1 MAIKQHKLRS
11 RIVIAIAIVVIF
23 FAVVFSIFR
32 AIIPYITDYGEDIE
46 RELTAQLGMP
56 VEIGMIDADISW
68 LIPRLKF
75 LDVSIYDVEH
85 KRHFLHFSEI
95 SVSLNWTE
103 SIKNMRPELGDIF
116 VFGMNLQ
123 IERNQKGEF
132 LIQGININVSGSNG
146 TDASAAEKVMNL
158 FSDTSLYLVDSTIHW
173 VDQINNSQRLDF
185 TKVNLTMINN
195 EPGHKVSID
204 MDLPA
209 AYGRHVRLMAEFEG
223 DISNPHSWLG
233 RSYISL
239 ESVQLDAWLND
250 YWQFIEFPGSGQ
262 LTADAWFTF
271 NGLSIE
277 RVSLD
282 VQADDMVLYHLDE
295 DVQAWRLDHFS
306 ALMKWLRTDDG
317 MIVDIRDLEIQ
328 RNQQKWVEKSAV
340 KLQIYEHR
348 KVKLTTNYARLD
360 DLVYFANI
368 ADTISTDFSFD
379 ALNIVDEHSV
389 VGDLYDATFSID
401 LDRLEEI
408 VVHAYFNNFGYK
420 SISDL
425 PSVQGLDGHIGLT
438 RNHILLDI
446 ESDSVVLDFNGLFR
460 NELNLNYLS
469 GAVDI
474 VRKDNDW
481 HIDAKEILAQ
491 SPHIRTDSMF
501 HIEIPDQGSVFMDI
515 FTRFQ
520 QGDASYTSLYLP
532 TSIMSK
538 ETVDWLDKAIVRGN
552 IRKGGFLF
560 HGKSEDFPF
569 HSSEGV
575 MEVLFDIDNT
585 RLQYLPDWPAITSLK
600 SSLLFYNSRFSIENA
615 MGHIYGADLS
625 NINVAIDDLA
635 DAHLSIDGDIAA
647 PLSDLFLYVRNSPL
661 KEALGSFISDLKGT
675 GRSDLDLDLQ
685 IPLSNDDEVKINGQ
699 LLFKNNEILLPD
711 QGYLLN
717 SINGELMFTESST
730 HAEKIQAKMNG
741 HALDVTVQPV
751 KVESDVLTRIEI
763 AGRLPVKNVLAPM
776 PVLKEYL
783 DGMADWGVNID
794 IPGTSKKD
802 HPSAMISVK
811 SNLQGVSFILPAPF
825 KKTADTSVPFE
836 LNIAVLPSDILSLS
850 MNYNKSTGLQA
861 RHEKQLWDISLQ
873 SKSLTGAIQFSAES
887 IMKNPVILNIDYVN
901 LSEYINEDITTTG
914 QTIKPAELPSLTLNA
929 KEVVWNDIG
938 LKNISLKTHKSKSG
952 MMIDQI
958 RFDAPDIHL
967 QGKGSWISTWR
978 HSNLTSFDFK
988 LSSNNL
994 GNCLTN
1000 LNITRSIKDAH
1011 GEGVFKW
1018 RWPAEPYKFKWDLLE
1033 GESVLN
1039 LKDGKLIDIQPG
1051 AARILGI
1058 FNFETLLSL
1067 DFGNQVSGGFAF
1079 DDIKGN
1085 FSFSNGNAYTDNF
1098 KIEGKVAEINMKGRI
1113 GLTAEDYD
1121 QIITVTPGVSGTLSV
1136 IGTLA
1141 AGAPV
1146 GAAILLFQKVFGLDK
1161 IAEYKYSV
1169 TGSWNDPQVK
1179 VLSVPEKIKQREE
1192 ASEDDF

>member
-23 FAVVFSIFR
+23 FAVVFSLFR
-32 AIIPYITDYGEDIE
+32 ATIPYITDYGEDIE

-56 VEIGMIDADISW
+56 VEIGLIDADISW

-132 LIQGININVSGSNG
+132 LVQGIDISGSNA
-146 TDASAAEKVMNL
+146 TDASAAESVMSL

-173 VDQINNSQRLDF
+173 IDQLNNSQRLDF

-195 EPGHKVSID
+195 EPGHKISID

-209 AYGRHVRLMAEFEG
+209 AYGRHVQIMAEFEG
-223 DISNPHSWLG
+223 DISNPGSWLG
-233 RSYISL
+233 RSYVSL

-250 YWQFIEFPGSGQ
+250 YWQFIEFPGSGR
-262 LTADAWFTF
+262 LTADAWFSF
-271 NGLSIE
+271 NGLSIAQA
-277 RVSLD
+277 SLD
-282 VQADDMVLYHLDE
+282 VQADDLVLYHLDE
-295 DVQAWRLDHFS
+295 DVQAWKLEHFS
-306 ALMKWLRTDDG
+306 ALMKWLPTDDG
-317 MIVDIRDLEIQ
+317 MIVDIRDLDIQ
-328 RNQQKWVEKSAV
+328 RDHQKWVEKSAV
-340 KLQIYEHR
+340 KLQVYEHR
-348 KVKLTTNYARLD
+348 KIKLTTNYARLD

-368 ADTISTDFSFD
+368 ADTISADFAFD
-379 ALNIVDEHSV
+379 ALNIVDENSV
-389 VGDLYDATFSID
+389 VGDLYDASFSID
-401 LDRLEEI
+401 LDRPEDL
-408 VVHAYFNNFGYK
+408 VVYAYFNDFGYK

-438 RNHILLDI
+438 RNHILFDI
-446 ESDSVVLDFNGLFR
+446 ESNNVALDFNGLFR

-469 GAVDI
+469 GAVDV
-474 VRKDNDW
+474 VRKDTVW
-481 HIDAKEILAQ
+481 HIDAKKILAQ
-491 SPHIRTDSMF
+491 SPHIKTDSML
-501 HIEIPDQGSVFMDI
+501 HIEIPEQGSVFMDI

-520 QGDASYTSLYLP
+520 QGDASFTSLYLP

-538 ETVDWLDKAIVRGN
+538 ETVEWLDKAIVRGN
-552 IRKGGFLF
+552 IQKGGFLF
-560 HGKSEDFPF
+560 HGRSGDFPF

-635 DAHLSIDGDIAA
+635 DAHLSIDGDIEA
-647 PLSDLFLYVRNSPL
+647 PLSDLLLFVRNSPL
-661 KEALGSFISDLKGT
+661 KEALGSFVSDLKGT

-699 LLFKNNEILLPD
+699 LSFKNNEVLLPD

-730 HAEKIQAKMNG
+730 HAEKLQAKMNG
-741 HALDVTVQPV
+741 HELDITVQSV
-751 KVESDVLTRIEI
+751 KSESDILTRIAI
-763 AGRLPVKNVLAPM
+763 AGHLPVINVLAPM
-776 PVLKEYL
+776 PVLKNYL
-783 DGMADWGVNID
+783 DGIADWDVNID

-802 HPSAMISVK
+802 QPSAVISVK
-811 SNLQGVSFILPAPF
+811 SNIQGVSSILPGPF
-825 KKTADTSVPFE
+825 KKTADTSAPFE
-836 LNIAVLPSDILSLS
+836 LKIAVLPSDILSLNL
-850 MNYNKSTGLQA
+850 NYNKSTGLQA
-861 RHEKQLWDISLQ
+861 RYEKQLWDISLQ
-873 SKSLTGAIQFSAES
+873 SRSLTGAIQFSAES
-887 IMKNPVILNIDYVN
+887 IMNNPVILNIDYVN
-901 LSEYINEDITTTG
+901 LSEYLKEDITTAG
-914 QTIKPAELPSLTLNA
+914 QTIKPAELPSLKLKA
-929 KEVVWNDIG
+929 KEIVWNDIS
-938 LKNISLKTHKSKSG
+938 LKDVSLKTHKSKSG
-952 MMIDQI
+952 MIIDEI
-958 RFDAPDIHL
+958 RLDAPDIHL
-967 QGKGSWISTWR
+967 QGKGSWVSTWR
-978 HSNLTSFDFK
+978 HANLTSFDFK

-994 GNCLTN
+994 GNCLTS
-1000 LNITRSIKDAH
+1000 LNITKSIKDTH
-1011 GEGVFKW
+1011 GEGVLKW
-1018 RWPAEPYKFKWDLLE
+1018 SWPAEPYKFTWDLLE
-1033 GESVLN
+1033 GEATFN
-1039 LKDGKLIDIQPG
+1039 LEDGRLVDIQPG

-1079 DDIKGN
+1079 DDIKGG
-1085 FSFSNGNAYTDNF
+1085 FSFSNGNAYTENF
-1098 KIEGKVAEINMKGRI
+1098 KIDGKVAEINMKGRI

-1146 GAAILLFQKVFGLDK
+1146 GAAILLFQKLFGLDK

-1179 VLSVPEKIKQREE
+1179 VLSVPVKENKQQE